1 MPAIWMFIMYTKT
14 KEVMTVGYTI
24 NIKIRNYASFL
35 MKDEKMIKIMYLSI
49 MQIIC
54 KNEDAKKNKDRC
66 AFLVRFSHQTQHK
79 S

>member
-35 MKDEKMIKIMYLSI
+35 MKDEKMIKINVLVNHANYL
-49 MQIIC
+49 Q
-54 KNEDAKKNKDRC
+54 K
-66 AFLVRFSHQTQHK
+66 
-79 S
+79 